1 MSGDDSTPGERISTA
16 ADPRLADY
24 RDLRD
29 PRARQRIE
37 GDEFFIC
44 EGPVAFQRLLA
55 SEQRPRSV
63 LVLERRLGMVL
74 DLLDGRDVPLLVVDE
89 TTMREVTGFDLHR
102 GVVAAADRL
111 PRRSI
116 DEVIGVARRIV
127 VLEGLND
134 PENLGAISRSAR
146 ALGAD
151 AMIIDPTCIDPYTR
165 RTVRV
170 SMGEILH
177 LPWARASSIENAYD
191 RLRGDGV
198 DVWALTPDRAADSL
212 FDLTPPDRLAIVL
225 GAEGSGLPESTLRRA
240 NRRVRIPT
248 EADVDSL
255 NVAAAAAVALSHLRI

>member
-1 MSGDDSTPGERISTA
+1 
-16 ADPRLADY
+16 
-24 RDLRD
+24 
-29 PRARQRIE
+29 
-37 GDEFFIC
+37 
-44 EGPVAFQRLLA
+44 
-55 SEQRPRSV
+55 
-63 LVLERRLGMVL
+63 MVL
-74 DLLDGRDVPLLVVDE
+74 DLLDGRDVPMLVVDE

-111 PRRSI
+111 PTRSI
-116 DEVIGVARRIV
+116 DEVIGGARRIV
-127 VLEGLND
+127 ALEGLND

-177 LPWARASSIENAYD
+177 LPWARASSIEDAYD

-225 GAEGSGLPESTLRRA
+225 GAEGPGLPESTLRRA
-240 NRRVRIPT
+240 DRRVRIPI